1 MILSKKIIKKICY
14 FLAFHKTNTDTA
26 AIIPERIKSTC
37 NGNPPVAVEV
47 PSGAFSVTN
56 AISEF
61 PLLVTVAKPA
71 I

>member
-1 MILSKKIIKKICY
+1 MELKSSIKKICY

-26 AIIPERIKSTC
+26 AIIPARIISTC
-37 NGNPPVAVEV
+37 NGNPPVAVVV

-61 PLLVTVAKPA
+61 PFLETVAKPP